1 MIKRNLITAIILSVS
16 LVSYT
21 AYVLLDTFAI
31 PRVYKVVENTSSI
44 NYRSDSKDK
53 EHTSESTQKVYMNK
67 VAKKGIGIQSKD
79 SDTKSS
85 KTLSS
90 NSTKST
96 AQSSDTT
103 YKTDDTTYKTD
114 DTSITLSTYREYDT
128 NIYVAEVEFSKNAQI
143 ETAFAQ
149 NSYGKNVTATTS
161 SMAES
166 SAAILAV
173 NGDYYGARDNGYVI
187 RDGIIYR
194 SSAKADQ
201 EDLVIYKD
209 GSMKIINESEVS
221 AQELVDEG
229 AVTVLSFG
237 PALVEDGKVS
247 VSQNDE
253 VGKAMASNPRT
264 AIAITEDNHYLFIV
278 SDGRTDESEGLSLY
292 ELATFAA
299 SLGAET
305 VYNLDGGG
313 SSTMYFNGNVVN
325 NPTTNGWDISE
336 RSERYCIH
344 Q

>member
-44 NYRSDSKDK
+44 NSQTYNED
-53 EHTSESTQKVYMNK
+53 EEETSESTQKVYMNK
-67 VAKKGIGIQSKD
+67 IAKKGIGIQNKE
-79 SDTKSS
+79 SDTQLS
-85 KTLSS
+85 KETAAES
-90 NSTKST
+90 KEST
-96 AQSSDTT
+96 AQSS
-103 YKTDDTTYKTD
+103 DTTYKTD

-128 NIYVAEVEFSKNAQI
+128 NIYVAKVELSKNAQI

-299 SLGAET
+299 SLGAKT

-313 SSTMYFNGNVVN
+313 SSTMYFNGKVVN

-336 RSERYCIH
+336 RGVSDIVYISK
-344 Q
+344 

>member
-31 PRVYKVVENTSSI
+31 PRVYKVVENTSSV
-44 NYRSDSKDK
+44 NYRSDSEDK
-53 EHTSESTQKVYMNK
+53 EQTSESTQKVYMNK

-79 SDTKSS
+79 SDIKSS
-85 KTLSS
+85 KTSKS

-96 AQSSDTT
+96 AQSS
-103 YKTDDTTYKTD
+103 DTTYKTD

-128 NIYVAEVEFSKNAQI
+128 NIYVAEVELSKNAQI

-166 SAAILAV
+166 SAAILAI

-299 SLGAET
+299 SLGAKT

-313 SSTMYFNGNVVN
+313 SSTMYFNGKVVN

-336 RSERYCIH
+336 RGVSDIVYISK
-344 Q
+344 

>member
-31 PRVYKVVENTSSI
+31 PRVYKVVENTSSV
-44 NYRSDSKDK
+44 NYRYDSEDK
-53 EHTSESTQKVYMNK
+53 EQTSESTQKVYMNK

-79 SDTKSS
+79 SDIKSS
-85 KTLSS
+85 KTSKS

-96 AQSSDTT
+96 AQSS
-103 YKTDDTTYKTD
+103 DTTYKTD

-128 NIYVAEVEFSKNAQI
+128 NIYVAEVELSKNAQI

-161 SMAES
+161 FMAES

-299 SLGAET
+299 SLGAKT

-313 SSTMYFNGNVVN
+313 SSTMYFNGEVVN

-336 RSERYCIH
+336 RGVSDIVYISK
-344 Q
+344 

>member
-21 AYVLLDTFAI
+21 AYVLIDTFAI

-44 NYRSDSKDK
+44 NSQTYNED
-53 EHTSESTQKVYMNK
+53 EEETSESTQKVYMNK
-67 VAKKGIGIQSKD
+67 IAKKGIGIQNKE
-79 SDTKSS
+79 SDTQLS
-85 KTLSS
+85 KETAAES
-90 NSTKST
+90 KEST
-96 AQSSDTT
+96 AQSS
-103 YKTDDTTYKTD
+103 DTTYKTD

-128 NIYVAEVEFSKNAQI
+128 NIYVAKVELSKNAQI

-221 AQELVDEG
+221 AQELVDDG
-229 AVTVLSFG
+229 AITVLSFG
-237 PALVEDGKVS
+237 PALVENGKVS
-247 VSQNDE
+247 VSQNEE

-264 AIAITEDNHYLFIV
+264 AIAITEDNKYLFIV

-299 SLGAET
+299 SLGAKT

-313 SSTMYFNGNVVN
+313 SSTMYFNGKVVN

-336 RSERYCIH
+336 RGVSDIVYISK
-344 Q
+344 

>member
-1 MIKRNLITAIILSVS
+1 MIKRNFITAIILSVS

-31 PRVYKVVENTSSI
+31 PRVYKVVENSSSI
-44 NYRSDSKDK
+44 NSQTYNED
-53 EHTSESTQKVYMNK
+53 EEETSESTQKVYMNK
-67 VAKKGIGIQSKD
+67 IAKKGIGMQNKE
-79 SDTKSS
+79 SDTHLS
-85 KTLSS
+85 KETAAES
-90 NSTKST
+90 KEST

-103 YKTDDTTYKTD
+103 YKTDDT
-114 DTSITLSTYREYDT
+114 SITLSSYREYDT
-128 NIYVAEVEFSKNAQI
+128 NIYVAKVELSGNARI

-149 NSYGKNVTATTS
+149 NSYGKNVTSTTS

-166 SAAILAV
+166 SAAILAI

-237 PALVEDGKVS
+237 PALVKNGKVS

-299 SLGAET
+299 SLGAKT

-336 RSERYCIH
+336 RGVSDIVYISK
-344 Q
+344 

>member
-31 PRVYKVVENTSSI
+31 PRVYKVVESTSSV

-53 EHTSESTQKVYMNK
+53 EQTSESTQKVYMNK

-103 YKTDDTTYKTD
+103 YKTDDT
-114 DTSITLSTYREYDT
+114 SITLSTYREYDT
-128 NIYVAEVEFSKNAQI
+128 NIYVAKVELSGNASI

-166 SAAILAV
+166 SAAILAI

-221 AQELVDEG
+221 AQELVDDG

-237 PALVEDGKVS
+237 PALVENGKVS

-299 SLGAET
+299 SLGAKT

-325 NPTTNGWDISE
+325 NTTTNGWDISE
-336 RSERYCIH
+336 RGVSDIVYISK
-344 Q
+344 

>member
-31 PRVYKVVENTSSI
+31 PRVYKVVENTSSV
-44 NYRSDSKDK
+44 NYRYDSEDK
-53 EHTSESTQKVYMNK
+53 EQTSESTQKVYMNK

-79 SDTKSS
+79 SDIKSS
-85 KTLSS
+85 KTSKS

-96 AQSSDTT
+96 AQSS
-103 YKTDDTTYKTD
+103 DTTYKTD

-128 NIYVAEVEFSKNAQI
+128 NIYVAEVELSKNAQI

-299 SLGAET
+299 SLGAKT

-313 SSTMYFNGNVVN
+313 SSTMYFNGKVVN

-336 RSERYCIH
+336 RGVSDIVYISK
-344 Q
+344 

>member
-31 PRVYKVVENTSSI
+31 PRVYKVVENTSSV
-44 NYRSDSKDK
+44 NYRYDSEDK
-53 EHTSESTQKVYMNK
+53 EQTSESTQKVYMNK

-79 SDTKSS
+79 SDIKSS
-85 KTLSS
+85 KTSKS

-96 AQSSDTT
+96 AQSS
-103 YKTDDTTYKTD
+103 DTTYKTD

-128 NIYVAEVEFSKNAQI
+128 NIYVAEVELSKNAQI

-166 SAAILAV
+166 SAAILAI

-221 AQELVDEG
+221 AQELVDDG
-229 AVTVLSFG
+229 AITVLSFG

-299 SLGAET
+299 SLGAKT

-313 SSTMYFNGNVVN
+313 SSTMYFNGKVVN

-336 RSERYCIH
+336 RGVSDIVYISK
-344 Q
+344 

>member
-44 NYRSDSKDK
+44 NSQTYNED
-53 EHTSESTQKVYMNK
+53 EEETSESTQKVYMNK
-67 VAKKGIGIQSKD
+67 IAKKGIGIQNKE
-79 SDTKSS
+79 SDTQLS
-85 KTLSS
+85 KETAAES
-90 NSTKST
+90 KEST
-96 AQSSDTT
+96 AQSS
-103 YKTDDTTYKTD
+103 DTTYKTD

-128 NIYVAEVEFSKNAQI
+128 NIYVAKVELSKNAQI

-221 AQELVDEG
+221 AQELVDDG
-229 AVTVLSFG
+229 AITVLSFG
-237 PALVEDGKVS
+237 PALVENGKVS
-247 VSQNDE
+247 VSQNEE

-264 AIAITEDNHYLFIV
+264 AIAITEDNKYLFIV

-299 SLGAET
+299 SLGAKT

-313 SSTMYFNGNVVN
+313 SSTMYFNGKVVN

-336 RSERYCIH
+336 RGVSDIVYISK
-344 Q
+344 

>member
-1 MIKRNLITAIILSVS
+1 MIKRNLITAIILSIS

-31 PRVYKVVENTSSI
+31 PRVYKVVENTSSV
-44 NYRSDSKDK
+44 NYRSDSEDK
-53 EHTSESTQKVYMNK
+53 EQTSESTQKVYMNK

-79 SDTKSS
+79 SDIKSS
-85 KTLSS
+85 KTSKS

-96 AQSSDTT
+96 AQSS
-103 YKTDDTTYKTD
+103 DTTYKTD

-128 NIYVAEVEFSKNAQI
+128 NIYVAEVELSKNAQI

-166 SAAILAV
+166 SAAILAI

-221 AQELVDEG
+221 AQELVDDG
-229 AVTVLSFG
+229 AITVLSFG

-299 SLGAET
+299 SLGAKT

-336 RSERYCIH
+336 RGVSDIVYISK
-344 Q
+344 

>member
-1 MIKRNLITAIILSVS
+1 LIKRNLITAIILSIS

-31 PRVYKVVENTSSI
+31 PRVYKVVENTSSV
-44 NYRSDSKDK
+44 NYRSDSEDK
-53 EHTSESTQKVYMNK
+53 EQTSESTQKVYMNK
-67 VAKKGIGIQSKD
+67 IAKKGIGIQNKE
-79 SDTKSS
+79 SDTQLS
-85 KTLSS
+85 KENAAES
-90 NSTKST
+90 KEST
-96 AQSSDTT
+96 AQSS
-103 YKTDDTTYKTD
+103 DTTYKTD

-128 NIYVAEVEFSKNAQI
+128 NIYVAEVELSKNAQI

-166 SAAILAV
+166 SAAILAI

-187 RDGIIYR
+187 RDGVIYR

-299 SLGAET
+299 SLGAKT

-336 RSERYCIH
+336 RGVSDIVYIGK
-344 Q
+344 

>member
-44 NYRSDSKDK
+44 NYRSDSEDK
-53 EHTSESTQKVYMNK
+53 EQTSESTQKVYMNK

-96 AQSSDTT
+96 AQSSDTI
-103 YKTDDTTYKTD
+103 YKTD
-114 DTSITLSTYREYDT
+114 DTSITLSTYREYDS

-143 ETAFAQ
+143 ETAFVQ
-149 NSYGKNVTATTS
+149 NSYGKNVTEITS

-166 SAAILAV
+166 SAAILAI

-187 RDGIIYR
+187 RDGVIYR

-237 PALVEDGKVS
+237 PALVENGKVS

-299 SLGAET
+299 SLGAKT

-336 RSERYCIH
+336 RGVSDIVYISK
-344 Q
+344 

>member
-31 PRVYKVVENTSSI
+31 PRVYKVVENSSSI
-44 NYRSDSKDK
+44 NSQTYNED
-53 EHTSESTQKVYMNK
+53 EEETSESTQKVYMNK

-79 SDTKSS
+79 SDIKSS

-96 AQSSDTT
+96 AQSR
-103 YKTDDTTYKTD
+103 DTTYKTD

-128 NIYVAEVEFSKNAQI
+128 NIYVAEVELSKNAQI

-166 SAAILAV
+166 SAAILAI

-221 AQELVDEG
+221 AQELVDDG
-229 AVTVLSFG
+229 AITVLSFG

-299 SLGAET
+299 SLGAKT

-336 RSERYCIH
+336 RGVSDIVYISK
-344 Q
+344 

>member
-31 PRVYKVVENTSSI
+31 PRVYKVVENTSSV
-44 NYRSDSKDK
+44 NYRYDSEDK
-53 EHTSESTQKVYMNK
+53 EQTSESTQKVYMNK

-79 SDTKSS
+79 SDIKSS
-85 KTLSS
+85 KTSKS

-96 AQSSDTT
+96 AQSS
-103 YKTDDTTYKTD
+103 DTTYKTD

-128 NIYVAEVEFSKNAQI
+128 NIYVAEVELSKNAQI

-166 SAAILAV
+166 SAAILAI

-221 AQELVDEG
+221 AQELVDDG
-229 AVTVLSFG
+229 AITVLSFG

-264 AIAITEDNHYLFIV
+264 AIAITVFIY
-278 SDGRTDESEGLSLY
+278 SFRRK
-292 ELATFAA
+292 
-299 SLGAET
+299 
-305 VYNLDGGG
+305 N
-313 SSTMYFNGNVVN
+313 
-325 NPTTNGWDISE
+325 
-336 RSERYCIH
+336 R
-344 Q
+344 

>member
-44 NYRSDSKDK
+44 NSQTYNED
-53 EHTSESTQKVYMNK
+53 EEETSESTQKVYMNK
-67 VAKKGIGIQSKD
+67 IAKKGIGIQNKE
-79 SDTKSS
+79 SDTQLS
-85 KTLSS
+85 KETAAES
-90 NSTKST
+90 KEST
-96 AQSSDTT
+96 AQSS
-103 YKTDDTTYKTD
+103 DTTYKTD

-128 NIYVAEVEFSKNAQI
+128 NIYVAKVELSKNAQI

-221 AQELVDEG
+221 AQELVDDG
-229 AVTVLSFG
+229 AITVLSFG
-237 PALVEDGKVS
+237 PALVENGKVS
-247 VSQNDE
+247 VSQNEE

-264 AIAITEDNHYLFIV
+264 AIAITEDNKYLFIV
-278 SDGRTDESEGLSLY
+278 SDGRTDESEGLLLY

-299 SLGAET
+299 SLGAKT

-313 SSTMYFNGNVVN
+313 SSTMYFNGKVVN

-336 RSERYCIH
+336 RGVSDIVYISK
-344 Q
+344 

>member
-31 PRVYKVVENTSSI
+31 PRVYKVVENTSSV
-44 NYRSDSKDK
+44 NYRYDSEDK
-53 EHTSESTQKVYMNK
+53 EQTSESTQKVYMNK

-79 SDTKSS
+79 SDIKSS
-85 KTLSS
+85 KTSKS

-96 AQSSDTT
+96 AQSS
-103 YKTDDTTYKTD
+103 DTTYKTD

-128 NIYVAEVEFSKNAQI
+128 NIYVAEVELSKNAQI

-237 PALVEDGKVS
+237 PALVENGKVS

-299 SLGAET
+299 SLGAKT

-336 RSERYCIH
+336 RGVSDIVYISK
-344 Q
+344 

>member
-1 MIKRNLITAIILSVS
+1 MIKRNLITAIILSIS

-31 PRVYKVVENTSSI
+31 PRVYKVVENTSSV
-44 NYRSDSKDK
+44 NYRSDSEDK
-53 EHTSESTQKVYMNK
+53 EQTSESTQKVYMNK

-79 SDTKSS
+79 SDIKSS
-85 KTLSS
+85 KTSKS

-96 AQSSDTT
+96 AQSS
-103 YKTDDTTYKTD
+103 DTTYKTD

-128 NIYVAEVEFSKNAQI
+128 NIYVAEVELSKNAQI

-194 SSAKADQ
+194 SSAKANQ

-237 PALVEDGKVS
+237 PALVENGKVS

-299 SLGAET
+299 SLGAKT

-336 RSERYCIH
+336 RGVSDIVYISK
-344 Q
+344 

>member
-1 MIKRNLITAIILSVS
+1 MIKRNLITAIILSIS

-31 PRVYKVVENTSSI
+31 PRVYKVVENTSSV
-44 NYRSDSKDK
+44 NYRSDSEDK
-53 EHTSESTQKVYMNK
+53 EQTSESTQKVYMNK

-79 SDTKSS
+79 SDIKSS
-85 KTLSS
+85 KTSKS

-96 AQSSDTT
+96 AQSS
-103 YKTDDTTYKTD
+103 DTTYKTD

-128 NIYVAEVEFSKNAQI
+128 NIYVAEVELSKNAQI

-299 SLGAET
+299 SLGAKT

-313 SSTMYFNGNVVN
+313 SSTMYFNGKVVN

-336 RSERYCIH
+336 RGVSDIVYISK
-344 Q
+344 

>member
-31 PRVYKVVENTSSI
+31 PRVYKVVENTSSV
-44 NYRSDSKDK
+44 NYRFDSEDK
-53 EHTSESTQKVYMNK
+53 EQTSESTQKVYMNK

-79 SDTKSS
+79 SDIKSS
-85 KTLSS
+85 KTSKS
-90 NSTKST
+90 NLTKST
-96 AQSSDTT
+96 AQSS
-103 YKTDDTTYKTD
+103 DTTYKTD

-128 NIYVAEVEFSKNAQI
+128 NIYVAEVELSKNAQI

-166 SAAILAV
+166 SAAILAI

-187 RDGIIYR
+187 RDSVIYR
-194 SSAKADQ
+194 SSAKVDQ

-237 PALVEDGKVS
+237 PALVENGKVS
-247 VSQNDE
+247 VNQNDE

-299 SLGAET
+299 SLGAKT

-336 RSERYCIH
+336 RGVSDIVYISK
-344 Q
+344 

>member
-44 NYRSDSKDK
+44 NSQTYNED
-53 EHTSESTQKVYMNK
+53 EEETSESTQKVYMNK
-67 VAKKGIGIQSKD
+67 IAKKGIGIQNKE
-79 SDTKSS
+79 SDTQLS
-85 KTLSS
+85 KETAAES
-90 NSTKST
+90 KEST
-96 AQSSDTT
+96 AQSS
-103 YKTDDTTYKTD
+103 DTTYKTD

-128 NIYVAEVEFSKNAQI
+128 NIYVAKVELSKNAQI

-221 AQELVDEG
+221 AQELVDDG
-229 AVTVLSFG
+229 AITVLSFG
-237 PALVEDGKVS
+237 PALVENGKVS
-247 VSQNDE
+247 VSQNEE

-264 AIAITEDNHYLFIV
+264 AIAITEDNKYLFIV

-299 SLGAET
+299 SLGAKT

-336 RSERYCIH
+336 RGVSDIVYISK
-344 Q
+344 

>member
-1 MIKRNLITAIILSVS
+1 MIKRNLITAIILSIS

-31 PRVYKVVENTSSI
+31 PRVYKVVENTSSV
-44 NYRSDSKDK
+44 NYRSDSEDK
-53 EHTSESTQKVYMNK
+53 EQTSESTQKVYMNK

-79 SDTKSS
+79 SDIKSS
-85 KTLSS
+85 KTSKS

-96 AQSSDTT
+96 AQSS
-103 YKTDDTTYKTD
+103 DTTYKTD

-128 NIYVAEVEFSKNAQI
+128 NIYVAEVELSKNAQI

-194 SSAKADQ
+194 SSAKANQ

-299 SLGAET
+299 SLGAKT

-313 SSTMYFNGNVVN
+313 SSTMYFNGKVVN

-336 RSERYCIH
+336 RGVSDIVYISK
-344 Q
+344 

>member
-44 NYRSDSKDK
+44 NSQTYNED
-53 EHTSESTQKVYMNK
+53 EEETSESTQKVYMNK
-67 VAKKGIGIQSKD
+67 IAKKGIGIQNKE
-79 SDTKSS
+79 SDTQLS
-85 KTLSS
+85 KETAAES
-90 NSTKST
+90 KEST
-96 AQSSDTT
+96 AQSS
-103 YKTDDTTYKTD
+103 DTTYKTD

-128 NIYVAEVEFSKNAQI
+128 NIYVAEVELSKNAQI

-166 SAAILAV
+166 SAAILAI

-237 PALVEDGKVS
+237 PALVENGKVS

-299 SLGAET
+299 SLGAKT

-336 RSERYCIH
+336 RGVSDIVYISK
-344 Q
+344 

>member
-31 PRVYKVVENTSSI
+31 PRVYKVVENTSSV
-44 NYRSDSKDK
+44 NYRFDSEDK
-53 EHTSESTQKVYMNK
+53 EQTSESTQKVYMNK

-79 SDTKSS
+79 SDIKSS
-85 KTLSS
+85 KTSKS
-90 NSTKST
+90 NLTKST
-96 AQSSDTT
+96 AQSS
-103 YKTDDTTYKTD
+103 DTTYKTD

-128 NIYVAEVEFSKNAQI
+128 NIYVAEVELSKNAQI

-221 AQELVDEG
+221 AQELVDDG
-229 AVTVLSFG
+229 AITVLSFG
-237 PALVEDGKVS
+237 PALVENGKVS
-247 VSQNDE
+247 VNQNDE

-299 SLGAET
+299 SLGAKT

-336 RSERYCIH
+336 RGVSDIVYISK
-344 Q
+344 

>member
-21 AYVLLDTFAI
+21 AYVLLDTFVI
-31 PRVYKVVENTSSI
+31 PKVYKVVENTSFV

-53 EHTSESTQKVYMNK
+53 EQTSESTQKVYMNK

-103 YKTDDTTYKTD
+103 YKTDDT
-114 DTSITLSTYREYDT
+114 SITLSTYREYDT
-128 NIYVAEVEFSKNAQI
+128 NIYVAEVELSKNAQI

-221 AQELVDEG
+221 AQELVDDG

-336 RSERYCIH
+336 RGVSDIVYISK
-344 Q
+344 

>member
-31 PRVYKVVENTSSI
+31 PRVYKVVENTSSV
-44 NYRSDSKDK
+44 NYRYDSEDK
-53 EHTSESTQKVYMNK
+53 EQTSESTQKVYMNK

-79 SDTKSS
+79 SDIKSS
-85 KTLSS
+85 KTSKS

-96 AQSSDTT
+96 AQSS
-103 YKTDDTTYKTD
+103 DTTYKTD

-128 NIYVAEVEFSKNAQI
+128 NIYVAEVELSKNAQI

-221 AQELVDEG
+221 AQELVDDK
-229 AVTVLSFG
+229 AITVLSFG

-299 SLGAET
+299 SLGAKT

-336 RSERYCIH
+336 RGVSDIVYISK
-344 Q
+344 

>member
-31 PRVYKVVENTSSI
+31 PRVYKVVENSSSI
-44 NYRSDSKDK
+44 NSQTYNED
-53 EHTSESTQKVYMNK
+53 EEETSESTQKVYMNK
-67 VAKKGIGIQSKD
+67 IAKKGIGIQNKE
-79 SDTKSS
+79 SDTQLS
-85 KTLSS
+85 KETAAES
-90 NSTKST
+90 KEST
-96 AQSSDTT
+96 AQSS
-103 YKTDDTTYKTD
+103 DTTYKTD

-128 NIYVAEVEFSKNAQI
+128 NIYVAKVELSKNARI

-166 SAAILAV
+166 SGAILAV

-194 SSAKADQ
+194 SSAKVDQ

-221 AQELVDEG
+221 AQELVDDG
-229 AVTVLSFG
+229 AITVLSFG
-237 PALVEDGKVS
+237 PALVENGKIS
-247 VSQNDE
+247 VSQNEE

-299 SLGAET
+299 SLGAKT

-336 RSERYCIH
+336 RGVSDIVYISK
-344 Q
+344 

>member
-1 MIKRNLITAIILSVS
+1 MIKRNLITAIILSIS

-31 PRVYKVVENTSSI
+31 PRVYKVVENTSSV
-44 NYRSDSKDK
+44 NYRSDSEDK
-53 EHTSESTQKVYMNK
+53 EQTSESTQKVYMNK

-79 SDTKSS
+79 SDIKSS
-85 KTLSS
+85 KTSKS

-96 AQSSDTT
+96 AQSS
-103 YKTDDTTYKTD
+103 DTTYKTD

-128 NIYVAEVEFSKNAQI
+128 NIYVAEVELSKNAQI

-166 SAAILAV
+166 SAAILAI
-173 NGDYYGARDNGYVI
+173 NGDYYGVRDNGYVI
-187 RDGIIYR
+187 RDGVIYR

-292 ELATFAA
+292 ELAIFAA
-299 SLGAET
+299 SLGAKT

-336 RSERYCIH
+336 RGVSDIVYISK
-344 Q
+344 

>member
-1 MIKRNLITAIILSVS
+1 MIKRNFITAIILSVS

-31 PRVYKVVENTSSI
+31 PRVYKVVENTSSV
-44 NYRSDSKDK
+44 NYRYDSEDK
-53 EHTSESTQKVYMNK
+53 EQTSESTQKVYMNK
-67 VAKKGIGIQSKD
+67 IAKKGIGIQNKE
-79 SDTKSS
+79 SDTQLS
-85 KTLSS
+85 KENAAES
-90 NSTKST
+90 KEST
-96 AQSSDTT
+96 AQSS
-103 YKTDDTTYKTD
+103 DTTYKTD

-128 NIYVAEVEFSKNAQI
+128 NIYVAKVELSKNARI

-166 SAAILAV
+166 SAAILAI

-221 AQELVDEG
+221 AQELVDDG
-229 AVTVLSFG
+229 AITVLSFG
-237 PALVEDGKVS
+237 PALVENGKIS
-247 VSQNDE
+247 VSQNEE

-299 SLGAET
+299 SLGAKT

-336 RSERYCIH
+336 RGVSDIVYISK
-344 Q
+344 

>member
-31 PRVYKVVENTSSI
+31 PRVYKVVENTSSV
-44 NYRSDSKDK
+44 NYRFDSEDK
-53 EHTSESTQKVYMNK
+53 EQTSESTQKVYMNK
-67 VAKKGIGIQSKD
+67 VAKKGIGIQNKD

-103 YKTDDTTYKTD
+103 YKTDDT
-114 DTSITLSTYREYDT
+114 SITLSTYREYDT
-128 NIYVAEVEFSKNAQI
+128 NIYVAEVELSKNAQI

-237 PALVEDGKVS
+237 PALVENGKVS
-247 VSQNDE
+247 VNQNDE

-299 SLGAET
+299 SLGAKT

-336 RSERYCIH
+336 RGVSDIVYISK
-344 Q
+344 

>member
-31 PRVYKVVENTSSI
+31 PRVYKVVENTSSV
-44 NYRSDSKDK
+44 NYRSDSEDK
-53 EHTSESTQKVYMNK
+53 EQTSESTQKVYMNK

-79 SDTKSS
+79 SDIKSS
-85 KTLSS
+85 KTSKS
-90 NSTKST
+90 NLTKST
-96 AQSSDTT
+96 AQSS
-103 YKTDDTTYKTD
+103 DTTYKTD

-128 NIYVAEVEFSKNAQI
+128 NIYVAEVELSKNAQI

-166 SAAILAV
+166 SAAILAI

-229 AVTVLSFG
+229 AVTVLPFG

-336 RSERYCIH
+336 RGVSDIVYISK
-344 Q
+344 

>member
-44 NYRSDSKDK
+44 NSQTDNED
-53 EHTSESTQKVYMNK
+53 EEETSESIQKVYMNK
-67 VAKKGIGIQSKD
+67 IAKKGIGIQNKE
-79 SDTKSS
+79 SDTQLS
-85 KTLSS
+85 KENAAES
-90 NSTKST
+90 KEST
-96 AQSSDTT
+96 AQSS
-103 YKTDDTTYKTD
+103 DTTYKTD

-128 NIYVAEVEFSKNAQI
+128 NIYVAEVELSKNAQI

-187 RDGIIYR
+187 RDGVIYR

-221 AQELVDEG
+221 AQELVDDK

-237 PALVEDGKVS
+237 PALVENGKVS

-299 SLGAET
+299 SLGAKT

-313 SSTMYFNGNVVN
+313 SSTMYFNGKVVN

-336 RSERYCIH
+336 RGVSDIVYISK
-344 Q
+344 

>member
-31 PRVYKVVENTSSI
+31 PRVYKVVENSSSI
-44 NYRSDSKDK
+44 NSQTYNED
-53 EHTSESTQKVYMNK
+53 EEETSESTQKVYMNK
-67 VAKKGIGIQSKD
+67 IAKKGIGIQNKE
-79 SDTKSS
+79 SDTQLS
-85 KTLSS
+85 KENAAES
-90 NSTKST
+90 KEST

-103 YKTDDTTYKTD
+103 YKTDN
-114 DTSITLSTYREYDT
+114 TSITLSTYREYDT
-128 NIYVAEVEFSKNAQI
+128 NIYVAKVELSKNARI

-161 SMAES
+161 SMAQS
-166 SAAILAV
+166 SAAILAI

-221 AQELVDEG
+221 AQELVDDG
-229 AVTVLSFG
+229 AITVLSFG
-237 PALVEDGKVS
+237 PALVENGKIS
-247 VSQNDE
+247 VSQNEE

-264 AIAITEDNHYLFIV
+264 AIAITEDNKYLFIV
-278 SDGRTDESEGLSLY
+278 SDGRTDESDGLSLY

-336 RSERYCIH
+336 RGVSDIVYISK
-344 Q
+344 

>member
-31 PRVYKVVENTSSI
+31 PRVYKVVENTSSV

-53 EHTSESTQKVYMNK
+53 EQTSESTQKVYMNK
-67 VAKKGIGIQSKD
+67 AAKKGIGIQSKD
-79 SDTKSS
+79 SGTKSS

-96 AQSSDTT
+96 AQSNDTN
-103 YKTDDTTYKTD
+103 YKTD

-128 NIYVAEVEFSKNAQI
+128 NIYVAEVELSKNAQI

-166 SAAILAV
+166 SAAILAI

-187 RDGIIYR
+187 RDGVIYR

-209 GSMKIINESEVS
+209 GSMKIINESEIG
-221 AQELVDEG
+221 AQELVDDK
-229 AVTVLSFG
+229 AITVLSFG
-237 PALVEDGKVS
+237 PALVENGKVS

-264 AIAITEDNHYLFIV
+264 AIAITEDNNYLFIV

-299 SLGAET
+299 SLGAKT

-313 SSTMYFNGNVVN
+313 SSTMYFNGKVVN

-336 RSERYCIH
+336 RGVSDIVYISK
-344 Q
+344 

>member
-31 PRVYKVVENTSSI
+31 PRVYKVVENTSSV
-44 NYRSDSKDK
+44 NYRSDSEDK
-53 EHTSESTQKVYMNK
+53 EQTSESTQKVYMNK

-79 SDTKSS
+79 SDTKLS
-85 KTLSS
+85 KTSKSTL
-90 NSTKST
+90 TKST
-96 AQSSDTT
+96 AQSS
-103 YKTDDTTYKTD
+103 DTTYKTD

-128 NIYVAEVEFSKNAQI
+128 NIYVAEVELSKNAQI

-229 AVTVLSFG
+229 AITVLSFG

-264 AIAITEDNHYLFIV
+264 AIAITEDNKYLFIV

-299 SLGAET
+299 SLGAKT

-336 RSERYCIH
+336 RGVSDIVYISK
-344 Q
+344 

>member
-31 PRVYKVVENTSSI
+31 PRVYKVVENSSSI
-44 NYRSDSKDK
+44 NSQTYNED
-53 EHTSESTQKVYMNK
+53 EEETSESTQKVYMNK
-67 VAKKGIGIQSKD
+67 IAKKGIGIQNKE
-79 SDTKSS
+79 SDTQLS
-85 KTLSS
+85 KENAAES
-90 NSTKST
+90 KEST
-96 AQSSDTT
+96 AQSS
-103 YKTDDTTYKTD
+103 DTTYKTD
-114 DTSITLSTYREYDT
+114 DTSITLSTYREY
-128 NIYVAEVEFSKNAQI
+128 VAKVELSKNARI

-166 SAAILAV
+166 SGAILAV
-173 NGDYYGARDNGYVI
+173 NGDYYGARNNGYVI

-221 AQELVDEG
+221 AQELVDDG
-229 AVTVLSFG
+229 AITVLSFG
-237 PALVEDGKVS
+237 PALVENGKIS
-247 VSQNDE
+247 VSQNEE

-264 AIAITEDNHYLFIV
+264 AIAITEDNKYLFIV
-278 SDGRTDESEGLSLY
+278 SDGRTDESDGLSLY

-299 SLGAET
+299 SLGAKT

-336 RSERYCIH
+336 RGVSDIVYISK
-344 Q
+344 

>member
-31 PRVYKVVENTSSI
+31 PRVYKVVENTSSV
-44 NYRSDSKDK
+44 NYRYDSEDK
-53 EHTSESTQKVYMNK
+53 EQTSESTQKVYMNK

-79 SDTKSS
+79 SDIKSS
-85 KTLSS
+85 KTSKS

-96 AQSSDTT
+96 AQSS
-103 YKTDDTTYKTD
+103 DTTYKTD

-128 NIYVAEVEFSKNAQI
+128 NIYVAEVELSKNAQI

-149 NSYGKNVTATTS
+149 NSYSKNVTATTS

-194 SSAKADQ
+194 SSAKANQ

-299 SLGAET
+299 SLGAKT

-313 SSTMYFNGNVVN
+313 SSTMYFNGKVVN

-336 RSERYCIH
+336 RGVSDIVYISK
-344 Q
+344 

>member
-44 NYRSDSKDK
+44 NTQTDNED
-53 EHTSESTQKVYMNK
+53 EEQTSESTQKVYMNK
-67 VAKKGIGIQSKD
+67 AAKKGIGIQSKD
-79 SDTKSS
+79 SGTKSS

-96 AQSSDTT
+96 AQSS
-103 YKTDDTTYKTD
+103 DTTYKTD

-128 NIYVAEVEFSKNAQI
+128 NIYVAEVELSKNAQI

-166 SAAILAV
+166 SAAILAI

-221 AQELVDEG
+221 AQELVDDG

-237 PALVEDGKVS
+237 PALVENGKVS

-264 AIAITEDNHYLFIV
+264 AIAITEDNKYLFIV

-299 SLGAET
+299 SLGAKT

-336 RSERYCIH
+336 RGVSDIVYISK
-344 Q
+344 

>member
-1 MIKRNLITAIILSVS
+1 MIKRNLITAIILSIS

-31 PRVYKVVENTSSI
+31 PRVYKVVENTSSV
-44 NYRSDSKDK
+44 NYRSDSEDK
-53 EHTSESTQKVYMNK
+53 EQTSESTQKVYMNK

-103 YKTDDTTYKTD
+103 YKID

-128 NIYVAEVEFSKNAQI
+128 NIYVAEVELSKNAQI

-166 SAAILAV
+166 SAAILAI

-187 RDGIIYR
+187 RDGVIYR

-229 AVTVLSFG
+229 AITVLSFG

-299 SLGAET
+299 SLGAKT
-305 VYNLDGGG
+305 IYNLDGGG

-336 RSERYCIH
+336 RGVSDIVYIGK
-344 Q
+344 

>member
-31 PRVYKVVENTSSI
+31 PRVYKVVENTSSV
-44 NYRSDSKDK
+44 NYRSDSEDK
-53 EHTSESTQKVYMNK
+53 EQTSESTQKVYMNK

-79 SDTKSS
+79 SDTKLS
-85 KTLSS
+85 KTSKSTL
-90 NSTKST
+90 TKST
-96 AQSSDTT
+96 AQSS
-103 YKTDDTTYKTD
+103 DTTYKTD

-128 NIYVAEVEFSKNAQI
+128 NIYVAEVELSKNAQI

-299 SLGAET
+299 SLGAKT

-336 RSERYCIH
+336 RGVSDIVYISK
-344 Q
+344 